1 MYRLTLVKGWNMAEV
16 QQYAD
21 LVRAAAVLRT
31 KLSAQPTGS
40 HVPAARALQRSSQ
53 TLVLPFSAR

>member
-31 KLSAQPTGS
+31 MLSAQPTGS
-40 HVPAARALQRSSQ
+40 RVPAARA
-53 TLVLPFSAR
+53 

>member
-31 KLSAQPTGS
+31 SAHRLACPCGQSMTGT
-40 HVPAARALQRSSQ
+40 LLRSSR